1 MSTLARDDDAGVE
14 DSGRAAPYD
23 VQIIGAGR
31 AALLA
36 VRPPEGPVGDDDLL
50 RGALDALLASGVVHG
65 LDRGHV
71 EEAVAARDGAPR
83 AVARATLPTAG
94 VDGVLEL
101 SFAADAAHDPLHTI
115 PAGALLARCTP
126 CVAGRDG
133 VAVTG
138 EPLIAPDP
146 LAPVA
151 SAGDGAR
158 ESVVGEGIVIV
169 RALIDGRPR
178 VDDAGRIHVDPV
190 LHVDEVTPRASAI
203 EVFGSLEVAGSL
215 FEGVRLHVT
224 GDLSV
229 GCDVERAHI
238 ESGGDVHIAGAC
250 LHSEIRAGEL
260 ASIHRRLLAAL
271 GDADEALTSAAS
283 MSSQLVETAAQGGR
297 RLSEREAFQIVL
309 AGRFPDLE
317 GALASAA
324 RVLRVPGIAVE
335 DRVRDAVLGAAAVV
349 EALARRDHV
358 EPEVPVS
365 SALALARAMTLMR
378 ATAGHTSDVRA
389 SYMQASRVETRG
401 SLVLT
406 GHGAYNVDADVGGDL
421 VAQGAATVRGGTVR
435 VGGRLLTTELGAPG
449 GAPVHVVLTGP
460 AAGERLAARVAHR
473 GVEILC
479 GDRAITIEATAL
491 NLAVVFDEDNRVVCS
506 EDPLG

>member
-1 MSTLARDDDAGVE
+1 MSTLAHDDDAGVAG
-14 DSGRAAPYD
+14 SGQPAPYD
-23 VQIIGAGR
+23 VQILGAGR
-31 AALLA
+31 AALLT
-36 VRPPEGPVGDDDLL
+36 VRPPEGPVDEEDVL
-50 RGALDALLASGVVHG
+50 RGALEALLTSGVVHG
-65 LDRGHV
+65 LDRGEV
-71 EEAVAARDGAPR
+71 EEVVAARDGTPR
-83 AVARATLPTAG
+83 AVARATPPTAA
-94 VDGVLEL
+94 VDGVLDLGFVAE
-101 SFAADAAHDPLHTI
+101 AAHDPLHTV
-115 PAGALLARCTP
+115 PAGTLLARCTP

-138 EPLIAPDP
+138 EPLVAADP

-151 SAGDGAR
+151 SAGDGAE
-158 ESVVGEGIVIV
+158 ESVVGAGIVIV

-178 VDDAGRIHVDPV
+178 IDDAGRIHVDPV
-190 LHVDEVTPRASAI
+190 LHVDEVTPRATAI

-238 ESGGDVHIAGAC
+238 ESGGDVHVAGAC

-271 GDADEALTSAAS
+271 GDADDALASATS
-283 MSSQLVETAAQGGR
+283 MSLQLVETAAQGGR
-297 RLSEREAFQIVL
+297 RLSAREAFQTVL
-309 AGRFPDLE
+309 ADRFPDLE

-324 RVLRVPGIAVE
+324 RVLRAPGIAVE
-335 DRVRDAVLGAAAVV
+335 DRVRDAVTGAAAVV

-358 EPEVPVS
+358 EPSVPA
-365 SALALARAMTLMR
+365 SAAQALARAMTLMR

-389 SYMQASRVETRG
+389 FYMQASRVETRG
-401 SLVLT
+401 SLLLT
-406 GHGAYNVDADVGGDL
+406 GHGAYNVDADIGGDL

-449 GAPVHVVLTGP
+449 GAPVHVVLTGTG
-460 AAGERLAARVAHR
+460 AGERLAARVAHG

-479 GDRAITIEATAL
+479 GDRAITIESTAL
-491 NLAVVFDEDNRVVCS
+491 NLAVVIDEDNRVVCS